1 MIAILLYAIGL
12 VTALLTAAVV
22 GFSAPEI
29 YNVLVNAYQ
38 SGLDKVVPAL
48 GSVAAGLSWAL
59 APFLGG
65 LLLMGFARIIMLLG
79 AINRALRGPR

>member
-12 VTALLTAAVV
+12 VTALLTAVAVGV
-22 GFSAPEI
+22 SAPEI

-48 GSVAAGLSWAL
+48 GSVATGLSWAL